1 MIATDPAAPVLLPE
15 PWQATHVGAGVW
27 FAARR
32 DVAGVREHCPGGERQ
47 ARALAADLNHGAAA
61 AAIVAQQA
69 KAAAAAVE
77 WLERREDGEWYT
89 APDDRLAP
97 EARRLRTLQE
107 LYRDRY
113 PDLGPL

>member
-1 MIATDPAAPVLLPE
+1 MAATAIDPVTLPAPWHPV
-15 PWQATHVGAGVW
+15 HVGAGVW

-47 ARALAADLNHGAAA
+47 ARALAADLNRAEARSAVAAQEA
-61 AAIVAQQA
+61 VV
-69 KAAAAAVE
+69 AAAAVQ

-113 PDLGPL
+113 PNPGPL